1 MDWEKIVKEY
11 ESIFKSNEIYD
22 RKLLQVLIIQQQ
34 KIIDLLKKFVLQG
47 DERGKVGKVKQVED
61 KG

>member
-34 KIIDLLKKFVLQG
+34 KLIELLKKFISQCN
-47 DERGKVGKVKQVED
+47 ERGKVGKVKQVED

>member
-34 KIIDLLKKFVLQG
+34 KLIELLKKFVSQYN
-47 DERGKVGKVKQVED
+47 ERGKVGKVKQVED

>member
-11 ESIFKSNEIYD
+11 EGIFKSNEIYD

-34 KIIDLLKKFVLQG
+34 KIIELLKKLILQG
-47 DERGKVGKVKQVED
+47 NERGKVGKVKKVE
-61 KG
+61 GEG